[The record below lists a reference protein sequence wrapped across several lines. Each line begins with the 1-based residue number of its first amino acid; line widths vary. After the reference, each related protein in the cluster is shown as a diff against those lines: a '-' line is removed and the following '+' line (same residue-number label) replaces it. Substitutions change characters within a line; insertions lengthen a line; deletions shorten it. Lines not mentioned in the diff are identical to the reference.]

1 MSRFSVVSSA
11 PPVEIFA
18 LSKAFKEDTF
28 GQKVDLGI
36 GGEDNHSYYSYLIMI
51 SIDLMKY

>member
-1 MSRFSVVSSA
+1 MSRFSVVESA

-36 GGEDNHSYYSYLIMI
+36 GGKGSSVLFIFDYRFY
-51 SIDLMKY
+51 